1 MQPPPG
7 GYGPP
12 RGGYPGP
19 YGQQGHAGQPGAPAH
34 KPITGS
40 AETMAMHAMT
50 IDPKTGLP
58 KGEKP
63 PASPAAVLSLVCGIL
78 LCLGPMTGLTAIVA
92 GLVARG
98 QAQRRPHR
106 HRRGPGRARSG
117 VTPAYRYGRRRYGKC
132 RDCARRAQPA
142 AVCARA
148 LLLPVDCWLTGRSG
162 LFFARNWRQRRA
174 DGPACPGRSP
184 RPIRR
189 PRSSSTRRATWPWL
203 VCHRGWR
210 ARSAR
215 TFRGL

>member
-19 YGQQGHAGQPGAPAH
+19 PGYGPHGAPAQPGASAH

-63 PASPAAVLSLVCGIL
+63 PASPAAVLSLVCGVL
-78 LCLGPMTGLTAIVA
+78 LCLGPVTGLTAIVA

-98 QAQRRPHR
+98 QSQRKPAVI
-106 HRRGPGRARSG
+106 GGGTMAGIGIALGVLNLLLSTIGLFIYLSRSG
-117 VTPAYRYGRRRYGKC
+117 
-132 RDCARRAQPA
+132 
-142 AVCARA
+142 
-148 LLLPVDCWLTGRSG
+148 
-162 LFFARNWRQRRA
+162 
-174 DGPACPGRSP
+174 
-184 RPIRR
+184 
-189 PRSSSTRRATWPWL
+189 
-203 VCHRGWR
+203 
-210 ARSAR
+210 
-215 TFRGL
+215 